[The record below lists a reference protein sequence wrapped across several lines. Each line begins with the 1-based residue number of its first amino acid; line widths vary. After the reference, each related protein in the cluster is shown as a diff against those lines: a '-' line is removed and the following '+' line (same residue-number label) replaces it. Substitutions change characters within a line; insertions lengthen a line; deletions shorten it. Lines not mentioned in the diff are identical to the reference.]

1 MPDNGIGRK
10 KVLNKISIGSLRG
23 VGAKTIEL
31 LANLNIYTLQDLL
44 FHLPL
49 RYEDRTR
56 LTPLGTLR
64 HGNRTTVEG
73 FIEFTNIN
81 YNRRQ
86 NLFCYIKD
94 ETGSLI
100 LRFYHFKFQQSQRL
114 MKRGLRLRCFGT
126 ARQNYQGR
134 LEMVHPEYRIV
145 DAAVLIPI
153 EKHLT
158 PIYSTTKGLPQARL
172 LDLLSQALSY
182 LKKPNVL
189 LEELFPESLRK
200 DFNLPTLVASLL
212 YVHCPP
218 SNAPLRLLKTGKHPT
233 QQRLII
239 EELVAQQIGLINLRS
254 CKKRYLAPI
263 LKIETKGQNRLRQVL
278 AFKLTVA
285 QERVISEINEDLKRS
300 YPMQRLVQGDVGSG
314 KTIVAVMAMI
324 RVVENGY
331 QCALMAPTEILA
343 EQHYHVFREWLD
355 PLGIQVGQLTGS
367 LNNPARK
374 QVLQKMRQGEDQVM
388 VGTHALYQENAIFH
402 KLGLIVIDEQHRF
415 GVYQRLALKK
425 KGSNNSTRP
434 HQLIMT
440 ATPIPRTLALTAYAD
455 LDVSTIDEFPHK
467 RETVTTVLM
476 SSTRRD
482 EVIARI
488 KQNCEQGKQAYWV
501 CTLIED
507 SEILQCEAAEATYQK
522 LRQLLTHLTVG
533 LIHGRLDKNEK
544 GSVMMDF
551 KAGYIDL
558 LVATTVI
565 EVGVDVPNASLII
578 IENTERLGLAQIHQL
593 RGRVGRGEDKS
604 YCVLLYQRP
613 LSLRARE
620 RLILLSNS
628 QDGFAIAQKDLE
640 LRGPGE
646 FLGTRQAGLFQ
657 FRIADLIRDQ
667 CLLSQAQRVA
677 HIMLE
682 QYPFHASRLL
692 KRWLR
697 KTLVE
702 KRPKPV

>member
-1 MPDNGIGRK
+1 MLD
-10 KVLNKISIGSLRG
+10 KIPVDSLRG
-23 VGAKTIEL
+23 VGVKTIKL
-31 LANLNIYTLQDLL
+31 LAKLNIYTLQDLL

-56 LTPLGTLR
+56 LTPLGALR

-81 YNRRQ
+81 HGRRQ
-86 NLFCYIKD
+86 NLFCCIKD

-100 LRFYHFKFQQSQRL
+100 LRYYHFNFQKSQRL
-114 MKRGLRLRCFGT
+114 MKQGLRLRCFGT

-145 DAAVLIPI
+145 DATILVPT
-153 EKHLT
+153 EEHLT
-158 PIYSTTKGLPQARL
+158 PVYSTTKGLPQTKL

-182 LKKPNVL
+182 LRKPNVL
-189 LEELFPESLRK
+189 LEELVPESLRK
-200 DFNLPTLVASLL
+200 DLNLPTLSASLL

-218 SNAPLRLLKTGKHPT
+218 SNAPLKLLKIGKHPT
-233 QQRLII
+233 QQRLVI
-239 EELVAQQIGLINLRS
+239 EELVAQQIGLLNLRS
-254 CKKRYLAPI
+254 RARKYLAPI
-263 LKIETKGQNRLRQVL
+263 IHIESKGQNELRQVL
-278 AFKLTVA
+278 EFKLTVA

-314 KTIVAVMAMI
+314 KTVVAAMAI
-324 RVVENGY
+324 IKVVENGY
-331 QCALMAPTEILA
+331 QCALMVPTEILA
-343 EQHYHVFREWLD
+343 EQHYRVFRQWLD
-355 PLGIQVGQLTGS
+355 PLGIRIGRLTGS
-367 LNNPARK
+367 LNNSARK
-374 QVLQKMRQGEDQVM
+374 QVLQKMRQGEDQVI
-388 VGTHALYQENAIFH
+388 VGTHALYQKNTVFH

-415 GVYQRLALKK
+415 GVAQRLALKK
-425 KGSNNSTRP
+425 KGSNNSTYP

-440 ATPIPRTLALTAYAD
+440 ATPIPRTLALTAYAN
-455 LDVSTIDEFPHK
+455 LDVSTIDAFPPR
-467 RETVTTVLM
+467 RELVTTVSM
-476 SSTRRD
+476 SNARRD

-488 KQNCEQGKQAYWV
+488 KKNCEQGKQAYWV

-522 LRQLLTHLTVG
+522 LRQLLAHLTVG
-533 LIHGRLDKNEK
+533 LIHGRLNRNEK
-544 GSVMMDF
+544 GSVMKDF

-578 IENTERLGLAQIHQL
+578 IENAERLGLSQIHQL
-593 RGRVGRGEDKS
+593 RGRVGRGEYKS
-604 YCVLLYQRP
+604 YCVLLYQKP
-613 LSLRARE
+613 LSSCARE

-628 QDGFAIAQKDLE
+628 RDGFAVAQKDLE

-667 CLLSQAQRVA
+667 CLLSQAQRIA
-677 HIMLE
+677 HLMLE
-682 QYPFHASRLL
+682 QYPLHASRLL
-692 KRWLR
+692 RRWLR
-697 KTLVE
+697 NAEAYVE
-702 KRPKPV
+702 I